1 MTKKTVTL
9 DDFFSAIE
17 VISNYKSQLEEGIS
31 GNNSQNSRIINIS
44 KDVNPAAFKALSR
57 YYKIEFDK
65 SISRQDL
72 VAMEVAYLEK
82 INYELLLQHR
92 GFGKIAEHKFKQ
104 LMYSHNVISNND
116 I

>member
-1 MTKKTVTL
+1 MIKKTVTL

-17 VISNYKSQLEEGIS
+17 VISNYKLQLEEGIN
-31 GNNSQNSRIINIS
+31 GNNSENSRKINIS
-44 KDVNPAAFKALSR
+44 NDINPAAFKALSN

-65 SISRQDL
+65 NINKHDL
-72 VAMEVAYLEK
+72 VAMDVTYLEK
-82 INYELLLQHR
+82 INYKLLLQHR

-104 LMYSHNVISNND
+104 LMYSHDVINHKD